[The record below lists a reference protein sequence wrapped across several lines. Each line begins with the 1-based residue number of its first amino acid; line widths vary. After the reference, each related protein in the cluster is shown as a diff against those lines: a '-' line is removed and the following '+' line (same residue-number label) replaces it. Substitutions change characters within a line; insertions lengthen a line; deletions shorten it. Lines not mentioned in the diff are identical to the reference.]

1 MSNSEDET
9 STDRLGIDDQ
19 QLPEDLQP
27 GEDNP
32 LAEGLDDG
40 ETVED
45 LLDGGKRA
53 DQMSD
58 GQMSDGQ
65 ISDGQISDGQISD
78 DQISDDQMSDGGQD
92 DPADRQAHES
102 DDSDTESGPGAS

>member
-9 STDRLGIDDQ
+9 STDRLGIDDE

-40 ETVED
+40 ETVDD

-58 GQMSDGQ
+58 DGQMSDGQ
-65 ISDGQISDGQISD
+65 MSDG
-78 DQISDDQMSDGGQD
+78 QMSDGHQD
-92 DPADRQAHES
+92 DPADRQADVS
-102 DDSDTESGPGAS
+102 DDSDTESRSGAS